1 MLLKVKYQ
9 SSKKYIR
16 LQPGFTYLEFISEVK
31 NKFGLPD
38 VTELHIF
45 DETDTAANPDIC
57 LTVCDSAAGDAH
69 STSSSL
75 TDTMSLSSSDSDLHR
90 DLGIPV
96 TGSRLSTGAKNKPTT
111 EVSESEAAKE
121 MVENALRI
129 KPGGEDVLEEYK
141 SEKSL
146 QHRTRRQLVNIL
158 ASHMT
163 EMHGRIPS
171 RKQKE
176 KYALGIITLFPSLKD
191 PFSPKGY
198 EHFYDGEK
206 GTGYLAWRLKTM
218 SRSRDRRPEKV
229 ATSPQAQGPN
239 RRRSTVTVP
248 QQLDGDACRE
258 AVSFLLHCNDETVIF
273 EKMKMTFQHR
283 QNLVHDPQRTT
294 DVLKT
299 SGNSIGLN
307 SMQTLC
313 LVRNLPLI
321 FGDLLPEGNPNW
333 TLLLLLLQI
342 INIIF
347 SPSLT
352 LGMTIHLKH
361 LIIEH
366 HVLFKQL
373 YPNRNLIPKHHF
385 MIHYPSCIRKIG
397 PLIHMWSMRFEAK
410 HKVFKNTV
418 KNFKNVTKSL
428 ARKHQIFIGYHWE
441 TSPLNHIEYGPL
453 KSFNLDR
460 EDNTQMF
467 ARALHAAP
475 RDLFSSSWIKFS
487 GTEYRKGL
495 IICINVENEMPVFG
509 RITTIL
515 LADSTTFFLVDKLLV
530 DNLNEHFHAYRV
542 FETDEKDVIKAD
554 NLIIYKPFDLQ
565 HAHTGVDCLY
575 VVPLFYL

>member
-45 DETDTAANPDIC
+45 DETDTAVEEDIFLELIEANPDIC

-121 MVENALRI
+121 MVENALCI

-299 SGNSIGLN
+299 FPRFLDIKGLLN
-307 SMQTLC
+307 QDFQL
-313 LVRNLPLI
+313 L
-321 FGDLLPEGNPNW
+321 FGAETASKLLEKWEIAFKPKIIDEARHLTRSAEVHQLLKAAEKLATNDETNW
-333 TLLLLLLQI
+333 DSDMASLLLLLHLLPPTAGRKRTKISPCDAVDKMVHFHKSNCSIDEHLRKREGKQPYI
-342 INIIF
+342 LAVGRTQNNIHQFYIVVD
-347 SPSLT
+347 
-352 LGMTIHLKH
+352 KH
-361 LIIEH
+361 LIPCQATSSLGAFDE
-366 HVLFKQL
+366 LFKSHYVFNLSYDESLVQL
-373 YPNRNLIPKHHF
+373 YTFVQTAIYSIDATTTSGSPRVCEL
-385 MIHYPSCIRKIG
+385 R
-397 PLIHMWSMRFEAK
+397 AK
-410 HKVFKNTV
+410 F
-418 KNFKNVTKSL
+418 
-428 ARKHQIFIGYHWE
+428 
-441 TSPLNHIEYGPL
+441 
-453 KSFNLDR
+453 FN
-460 EDNTQMF
+460 
-467 ARALHAAP
+467 
-475 RDLFSSSWIKFS
+475 
-487 GTEYRKGL
+487 
-495 IICINVENEMPVFG
+495 
-509 RITTIL
+509 
-515 LADSTTFFLVDKLLV
+515 
-530 DNLNEHFHAYRV
+530 
-542 FETDEKDVIKAD
+542 
-554 NLIIYKPFDLQ
+554 
-565 HAHTGVDCLY
+565 
-575 VVPLFYL
+575 